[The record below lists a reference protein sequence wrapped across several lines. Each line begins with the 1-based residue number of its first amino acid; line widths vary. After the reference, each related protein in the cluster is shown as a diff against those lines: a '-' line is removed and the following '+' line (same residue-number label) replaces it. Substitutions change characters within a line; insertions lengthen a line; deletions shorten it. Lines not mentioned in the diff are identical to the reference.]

1 MVGAVERRPPVADQ
15 TLFNV
20 TMALL
25 VVGIVAVYDSS
36 YARSMDAGIDGFF
49 YLKKQAI
56 YAAIGIVGMV
66 LAMRCGYWKLRGWA
80 GILLTA
86 SIVMLCMVHLP
97 IIGIHRNGAARW
109 IGYGQFQIQPS
120 EVAKLALIVYLAAI
134 LSKSEVNIRRFWD
147 GIAVPLGIIGIVVLL
162 VE

>member
-56 YAAIGIVGMV
+56 YAAIGIGGVGPPV
-66 LAMRCGYWKLRGWA
+66 RSGGWEPRRGGGGFSTASTAFCLSVEFANIGIPPKAACPLRG
-80 GILLTA
+80 
-86 SIVMLCMVHLP
+86 
-97 IIGIHRNGAARW
+97 
-109 IGYGQFQIQPS
+109 
-120 EVAKLALIVYLAAI
+120 
-134 LSKSEVNIRRFWD
+134 
-147 GIAVPLGIIGIVVLL
+147 LG
-162 VE
+162 E

>member
-56 YAAIGIVGMV
+56 YAAIGIGGVV
-66 LAMRCGYWKLRGWA
+66 LAMRCGHWEVRGSVGA
-80 GILLTA
+80 SLTA
-86 SIVMLCMVHLP
+86 I
-97 IIGIHRNGAARW
+97 
-109 IGYGQFQIQPS
+109 
-120 EVAKLALIVYLAAI
+120 
-134 LSKSEVNIRRFWD
+134 
-147 GIAVPLGIIGIVVLL
+147 IVVVLMGGL
-162 VE
+162 TII